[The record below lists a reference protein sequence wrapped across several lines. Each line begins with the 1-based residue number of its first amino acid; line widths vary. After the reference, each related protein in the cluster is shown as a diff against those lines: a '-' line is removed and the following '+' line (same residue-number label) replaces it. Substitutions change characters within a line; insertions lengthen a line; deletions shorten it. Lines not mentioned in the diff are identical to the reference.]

1 MIAHHA
7 PARRAIFALALLCPW
22 SPAVADTCA
31 TAYHA
36 ALRSIGA
43 ERDAAMSQIGA
54 RLRQPVDGTPGRWFT
69 GLPQSGRGAQE
80 RPCLEVAVTRGR
92 ERCIRFAAPLPREV
106 EAQSRPNAEELRAL
120 AGLSEII
127 RGRGVVTDLSS
138 GRSAGVIQRVSAEV
152 RSYINQ
158 PANPALCAGG
168 RDVVQ
173 FYLRNTDS
181 VSARLAEAK
190 RLAATVTTLAAQRL
204 RSAVAADAAQ
214 IARQAEAAKAA
225 PAGDQTAAPTAADNR
240 PPSPRTPPSVLTAE
254 TYAAL
259 TVPAMLTEAGRV
271 VGVTGAADASPRS
284 IAAAL
289 RQISEALR
297 SAPLEDEVRA
307 THWAALRMIEARYYA
322 DMLVSRYED
331 ADTAVIGVLRDIRTA
346 HQRHCTCGS

>member
-22 SPAVADTCA
+22 SPALADTCA

-36 ALRSIGA
+36 ALRSIGS
-43 ERDAAMSQIGA
+43 ERDVAMSQIGS

-69 GLPQSGRGAQE
+69 GLPQSSRGAQE
-80 RPCLEVAVTRGR
+80 RPCLEVAVTRRR

-106 EAQSRPNAEELRAL
+106 EALSRPSAEEQRAL
-120 AGLSEII
+120 AGVSEVI
-127 RGRGVVTDLSS
+127 RGRGVVTDLSN
-138 GRSAGVIQRVSAEV
+138 GRSAGILLRVAAEV
-152 RSYINQ
+152 RNYINQ

-173 FYLRNTDS
+173 FYLRSTDP
-181 VSARLAEAK
+181 VSARLAEVR
-190 RLAATVTTLAAQRL
+190 RLSATITTMAAQRL
-204 RSAVAADAAQ
+204 RSAVSADAAQ
-214 IARQAEAAKAA
+214 IARQAEATKASA
-225 PAGDQTAAPTAADNR
+225 PDQTAAPAANDNR
-240 PPSPRTPPSVLTAE
+240 PAPERTAPSVLTAE

-271 VGVTGAADASPRS
+271 VGVAGAADASSRS
-284 IAAAL
+284 IVAAMK
-289 RQISEALR
+289 QISEALR
-297 SAPLEDEVRA
+297 SAPLETEVRA

-322 DMLVSRYED
+322 DLLVSRYED
-331 ADTAVIGVLRDIRTA
+331 ADTAVIGVLKDIRTA